1 MADGGADTIHC
12 GVAATY
18 DDDVFAM
25 RIHRA
30 AVENG
35 HGIAK
40 ALAVRNGEKI
50 ERRDDSLKPTAWR
63 GNRPCLVDAGG
74 NKHGVMLR
82 AQIIQ
87 RRIAAH
93 FEIRVENNAGI
104 LKPLHTA
111 HDNVFLQLETGDAI
125 SQQSAHPV
133 VTVIDMNVIAS
144 DAQIFRRRQSTR
156 ASANNANRLAARR
169 PDLDG
174 FYPAL
179 LPRRIGDVFFDRAN
193 RDGVMA
199 CKFND
204 AIALA
209 QAILRADTAANL
221 GHSAGQVRQLISFA
235 QTAFGGE
242 AQPIGNMVVQR
253 AVH

>member
-1 MADGGADTIHC
+1 MADGSADTIHR
-12 GVAATY
+12 GIAATY

-193 RDGVMA
+193 RDRVMA

-204 AIALA
+204 AIAFA
-209 QAILRADTAANL
+209 QTVLRTDTAANL
-221 GHSAGQVRQLISFA
+221 GHSAGQVRQLIGFA